1 MIQSL
6 IIYTSIFFAELLL
19 GLFLEKKN
27 NGNKDVL
34 NSIYFEKREPHL
46 RVTNFA
52 ITLIMILIP
61 AIVSGIRYKVGSDY
75 NTYELIYNTYINVSN
90 FHDVHSLSMEIG
102 FFYLCKIAFIIFNEY
117 HGVLFLSAFL
127 IYLLGTKGIKYY
139 SQFASVGLM
148 TFIMFVLYWG
158 PSLNIIRQIIAVM
171 IVFVSLR
178 YVETRCL
185 LKYLLLICIATTF
198 HSSALFC
205 LPIYFLYYK
214 KESTYSVRDVF
225 TIIFVLM
232 LPLGFE
238 YFFNVISSF
247 KFFSSYANDYS
258 NMFVMDISFG
268 NLLFRIPI
276 FILIVLNIRRL
287 IIVREENRIYI
298 FMYIL
303 EFTAL
308 IMSFYMHW
316 AMRLIYYCFIS
327 EVVLVPQI
335 VKYSQKRK
343 KTVIALY
350 SIAYYMYYFY
360 MSYYVWLNDKIF
372 PYRIFF

>member
-27 NGNKDVL
+27 NGNKDAL

-90 FHDVHSLSMEIG
+90 FHDVHSSSMEIG

-205 LPIYFLYYK
+205 
-214 KESTYSVRDVF
+214 
-225 TIIFVLM
+225 